1 VWVGDKK
8 IRPLH
13 NAEHTAENKM
23 TSDRAAI
30 VVVRPCQ
37 DSQTMV
43 LADFGQDVIDYGR
56 KLGFKVID
64 LYRED
69 ATSSKLKEAL
79 ESSDPKLIVHYGHGR
94 EDALLGWNLEALI
107 AVENANWFQGRVVFT
122 TSCDAGEILAQELIR
137 RGASFF
143 LGYEERFLLPP
154 PIVLEDVRA
163 KQAFKECVNSGV
175 MALLDGKRPSEAYQI
190 SQETYRKWIVI
201 HTQFE
206 LDRAVS
212 HFNFMTA
219 WTTSPNL
226 RKLKEHVTQAYIL
239 RISYLKKFL
248 FQELRIEKCPDK
260 QPIEEILKEGNKQ
273 IKISVEMFRAS
284 SFSRDPEKKYEDIF
298 HDLLAFLDKTRI
310 LDKCSTCG
318 GPVEVS
324 YMEDR
329 FTCQKCGGILAD

>member
-1 VWVGDKK
+1 
-8 IRPLH
+8 
-13 NAEHTAENKM
+13 M
-23 TSDRAAI
+23 TGYRGAI
-30 VVVRPCQ
+30 VVVRPCHDQ
-37 DSQTMV
+37 QTMV
-43 LADFGQDVIDYGR
+43 LSDFAQDIIDYGT
-56 KLGFKVID
+56 KLGFKIID
-64 LYRED
+64 LYRKD
-69 ATSSKLKEAL
+69 ATRRKLKEAV

-94 EDALLGWNLEALI
+94 EDALLGWNLETLI

-122 TSCDAGEILAQELIR
+122 TSCDAVKILGKELIG

-154 PIVLEDVRA
+154 PILREDIRA

-175 MALLDGKRPSEAYQI
+175 MALLNGKRPSEAHQT

-201 HTQFE
+201 HTQLE
-206 LDRAVS
+206 LDNAVS
-212 HFNFMTA
+212 HFNFMNA

-226 RKLKEHVTQAYIL
+226 GKLKEHVRLAYIL
-239 RISYLKKFL
+239 RISYLKRFL
-248 FQELRIEKCPDK
+248 FQQLRVEKCPDK
-260 QPIEEILKEGNKQ
+260 QPIDEILKQGNKE

-284 SFSRDPEKKYEDIF
+284 GFSRDPEKKYEDIF

-310 LDKCSTCG
+310 LEKCSTCG

-329 FTCQKCGGILAD
+329 FTCLKCGRIFVD